1 MGAVIYQE
9 VKQRKWFFLIS
20 FILFVALYFAYG
32 RRPENMES
40 LFMIFPMSV
49 PTATLCLA
57 GQVIPNVN
65 AKITADIRFIFF
77 TQIYIPDPDLSAD
90 NKKDS

>member
-1 MGAVIYQE
+1 M
-9 VKQRKWFFLIS
+9 
-20 FILFVALYFAYG
+20 
-32 RRPENMES
+32 
-40 LFMIFPMSV
+40 FPMSV

-57 GQVIPNVN
+57 RQVIPNVN